1 MMNEE
6 RLEKGLTVYM
16 AIYPLFSLKIIYN
29 SWFTLLQILMIVVFF
44 LWLVFVKREIRAKL
58 KYMALYICIWGIY
71 MSCHDSN
78 ARRFQSFIP
87 GDMEYSPIK
96 EILYLVKLSMPV
108 FFVFLLYFIK
118 VKRENYLKVL
128 EQAIMYL

>member
-58 KYMALYICIWGIY
+58 KYMALYICIWGI
-71 MSCHDSN
+71 
-78 ARRFQSFIP
+78 
-87 GDMEYSPIK
+87 
-96 EILYLVKLSMPV
+96 
-108 FFVFLLYFIK
+108 
-118 VKRENYLKVL
+118 
-128 EQAIMYL
+128 